1 MKKFNL
7 QGLFKKNP
15 QATLGVDLG
24 SHTIKIVEFSGNGRE
39 KQVRKIGRALLP
51 QGAIVDGSIKDHEA
65 VQEVLERLMENLQPS
80 LKKASTSISG
90 YSVIVKRIHV
100 PYMTEKEIEENL
112 IIESE
117 KYVPFEIS
125 DVYIDFSVL
134 KTYEDDNGGSDIF
147 LVAAK
152 KDIVDEYANLLEG
165 VGLTPAVIDVDAFTL
180 VNAFELAFGKVEEP
194 AVLIDIGASKTN
206 LNIVRQGMP
215 IFTRDMTMGGEQ
227 LTEAIQE
234 ATGLNRD
241 DAEVAKT
248 AGTKDTVLSKEI
260 ANVVKEMTHLWTKE
274 IKKAISFF
282 KSSAASEEFPT
293 CVFLSGGTSMLA
305 GIEEYF
311 TDSLGL
317 ETRRL
322 NAFTGK
328 TSDKDIDEKY
338 LERISPQMAIASG
351 LAIRSAE

>member
-1 MKKFNL
+1 MKKLNL
-7 QGLFKKNP
+7 PGLFKKKP
-15 QATLGVDLG
+15 QPTLGVDLG
-24 SHTIKIVEFSGNGRE
+24 SHTIKIVEFANNGDSR
-39 KQVRKIGRALLP
+39 QVKKVGRALLP
-51 QGAIVDGSIKDHEA
+51 QGAIVDGSIKEHDT
-65 VQEVLERLMENLQPS
+65 VLEALQGLVSNLQPS

-100 PYMTEKEIEENL
+100 PYMTEREIEENL

-125 DVYIDFSVL
+125 DVYIDFSIL
-134 KTYEDDNGGSDIF
+134 KTYEEDNGGSDIF

-152 KDIVDEYANLLEG
+152 KEIVDQYANLLEG
-165 VGLTPAVIDVDAFTL
+165 VGLTPSVIDVDAFTL

-206 LNIVRQGMP
+206 LNVVKKGMP
-215 IFTRDMTMGGEQ
+215 IFIRDMTMGGEQ

-234 ATGLNRD
+234 ATGLNRE
-241 DAEVAKT
+241 DAEAVKIG
-248 AGTKDTVLSKEI
+248 GTKDKVLAREI
-260 ANVVKEMTHLWTKE
+260 ANAMQEMTGLWSNE

-282 KSSAASEEFPT
+282 KSTAAPDEFPT
-293 CVFLSGGTSMLA
+293 CVFLSGGTSLMS
-305 GIEEYF
+305 GMEEF
-311 TDSLGL
+311 FSNTLGL

-328 TSDKDIDEKY
+328 KVDKNIDEKY
-338 LERISPQMAIASG
+338 LASVSPQMAIASG